1 LKIFIFNKIRFLLGL
16 LGTISCLSARAANPD
31 RPRRCLQRGL
41 SPPDRHLPC
50 TSRLEGAWGSKK
62 RTAALPTCPT
72 KWGQLKTDP
81 DNEPIYTEDFAMIP
95 DVLRDPDKVI
105 FHERSEREGSSLEYR
120 RRINGW
126 LVVIQMISGEV
137 GDLKELQFKTMW
149 KEIGKRH

>member
-1 LKIFIFNKIRFLLGL
+1 
-16 LGTISCLSARAANPD
+16 
-31 RPRRCLQRGL
+31 
-41 SPPDRHLPC
+41 
-50 TSRLEGAWGSKK
+50 
-62 RTAALPTCPT
+62 
-72 KWGQLKTDP
+72 
-81 DNEPIYTEDFAMIP
+81 MIP